1 MLLLTHNKGQR
12 DDSIG
17 KTVKK
22 NTVAIHRK
30 KHLLLKKS

>member
-1 MLLLTHNKGQR
+1 MLLLINNKGQR

-17 KTVKK
+17 KIVLK
-22 NTVAIHRK
+22 NIVVIHRK